1 MSKRFNTRLRAVV
14 PALAGACLATGLVLA
29 SSAASAQ
36 SAAYTSEP
44 VDLYAG
50 PSGDYPVVAE
60 LGPGQPVTVMGCVGD
75 YSWCDVTVPG
85 LRGWVYGGYL
95 SYPYQGSYVPLTDYG
110 AQIGL
115 PIVSFSLGAYWG
127 SFYRDRPWYGEQHR
141 WEHVPPPE
149 RGRPPAA
156 PAWHGAPG
164 RPSAIAPGGGERPS
178 RPDEPMRGAPPPG
191 TQRPPGNPEAPR
203 APGYMPPQG
212 AGRPPGNGEQPGTMR
227 PHEAGHPPEQQ
238 QFGGRPPAGAPAQ
251 GYARPPEPQP
261 QGGMRAPGPAP
272 QQPQAGMRPPAP
284 QQPQGRPA
292 APPQGGGQGG
302 HAPSGERGNDRQ
314 SEH

>member
-1 MSKRFNTRLRAVV
+1 MSKRLNTRLRALA
-14 PALAGACLATGLVLA
+14 PALASACLATGLVLA
-29 SSAASAQ
+29 SSDASAQ
-36 SAAYTSEP
+36 TAAYTSEP

-75 YSWCDVTVPG
+75 YSWCDVSVPG

-95 SYPYQGSYVPLTDYG
+95 SYPYQGSYVPLTNYG
-110 AQIGL
+110 AALGL
-115 PIVSFSLGAYWG
+115 PIVTFSLGAYWG
-127 SFYRDRPWYGEQHR
+127 SFYRDRPWYGEQQR

-149 RGRPPAA
+149 RGHPPAA

-164 RPSAIAPGGGERPS
+164 RPPAVQQPGGGERP
-178 RPDEPMRGAPPPG
+178 PGPNEPMHGAPPPG
-191 TQRPPGNPEAPR
+191 AQRPPGNPEAPR

-212 AGRPPGNGEQPGTMR
+212 QGRPPVNAEPPRAPGNVEQPGTMR

-238 QFGGRPPAGAPAQ
+238 QFGGRPPGGAPAQ
-251 GYARPPEPQP
+251 GYARPPAPQP
-261 QGGMRAPGPAP
+261 QGGMRPPG
-272 QQPQAGMRPPAP
+272 PAP

-292 APPQGGGQGG
+292 PPPQGGQGG
-302 HAPSGERGNDRQ
+302 HAPSQGGERGNDRQ
-314 SEH
+314 PEH

>member
-1 MSKRFNTRLRAVV
+1 MSKRFNTRLRALV
-14 PALAGACLATGLVLA
+14 PALASAYLATGLVLA
-29 SSAASAQ
+29 SSDASAQ

-95 SYPYQGSYVPLTDYG
+95 SYPYQGNYVPLTDYG
-110 AQIGL
+110 AEIGL
-115 PIVSFSLGAYWG
+115 PIVAFSLGAYWG
-127 SFYRDRPWYGEQHR
+127 SFYRDRPWYGEQRR

-164 RPSAIAPGGGERPS
+164 RPAAIQPGGGGRPS
-178 RPDEPMRGAPPPG
+178 APNEPMRGAPPPG
-191 TQRPPGNPEAPR
+191 AQ
-203 APGYMPPQG
+203 
-212 AGRPPGNGEQPGTMR
+212 RPPGNGEQPGTMR

-238 QFGGRPPAGAPAQ
+238 QFGGRPPAVAPAQ
-251 GYARPPEPQP
+251 GYARPPESQP

-272 QQPQAGMRPPAP
+272 QQPQGSMRPPAP
-284 QQPQGRPA
+284 AAQQPQGRPA
-292 APPQGGGQGG
+292 APPQGGQSGHGPSQG
-302 HAPSGERGNDRQ
+302 GERGNERQ
-314 SEH
+314 TEH